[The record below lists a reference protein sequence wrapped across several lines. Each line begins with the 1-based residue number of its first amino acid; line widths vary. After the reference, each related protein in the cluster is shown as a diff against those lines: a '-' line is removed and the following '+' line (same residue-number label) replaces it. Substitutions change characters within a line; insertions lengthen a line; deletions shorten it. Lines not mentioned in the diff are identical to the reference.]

1 MGLIPH
7 ENFEPSCDIVKN
19 KVARY
24 VSSTP
29 LKEK

>member
-1 MGLIPH
+1 MGLSPH

-29 LKEK
+29 PKEK